1 MQGLHGERGL
11 DGINDFFFPFTFN
24 YSCICIYYG
33 KEFACGGYSVDIDL
47 MDSYIG
53 VEIGVG

>member
-1 MQGLHGERGL
+1 MGNMVRTELMT
-11 DGINDFFFPFTFN
+11 FFSFTFN

-53 VEIGVG
+53 VEIGVGQ